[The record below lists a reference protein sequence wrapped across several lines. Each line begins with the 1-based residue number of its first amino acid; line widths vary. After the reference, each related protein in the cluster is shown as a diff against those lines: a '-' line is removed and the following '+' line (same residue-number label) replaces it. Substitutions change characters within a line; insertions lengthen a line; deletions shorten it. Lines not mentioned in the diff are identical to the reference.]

1 MMQIFIKMGLFSKI
15 VKKQEGLEK
24 NPYKFKKPART
35 PYYKKLFKFPRK

>member
-24 NPYKFKKPART
+24 NPYKFKNLHGLHIIRSC
-35 PYYKKLFKFPRK
+35 